1 MHGFAMG
8 RGKELKGRVEEEN
21 ERKEKKKNQVGK
33 KEKRLKRH
41 IRKLLKK
48 QVS

>member
-21 ERKEKKKNQVGK
+21 ERRKEDEKTYKKIVEKK
-33 KEKRLKRH
+33 
-41 IRKLLKK
+41 I
-48 QVS
+48 S

>member
-1 MHGFAMG
+1 MHGFVMG

-21 ERKEKKKNQVGK
+21 ERKKNQAGEE
-33 KEKRLKRH
+33 EKRMKRH
-41 IRKLLKK
+41 IRKLLEK

>member
-21 ERKEKKKNQVGK
+21 ERKKNQVEKKKRG
-33 KEKRLKRH
+33 
-41 IRKLLKK
+41 
-48 QVS
+48 